1 MGSPHLHHASS
12 PPFSPLIYVP
22 VGVAPALPKLALQ
35 YTFES
40 AMVAEHEG
48 KNKGERLAM
57 LLVDMARHKC
67 IHPDQISKSS
77 IPLAWNKN
85 RSYLITCL
93 ELVEYV
99 GDPNDIKMLATSQNE
114 MDLQDVAYKLE
125 RVSLE
130 KMLQLVDNTAK
141 KGNKFKALILGLGKI
156 VRLYKHEIAKAKSLD
171 SKKDHVPLMEQ
182 SDLRKLQMEKQ
193 PGTLMEICLY

>member
-1 MGSPHLHHASS
+1 
-12 PPFSPLIYVP
+12 
-22 VGVAPALPKLALQ
+22 
-35 YTFES
+35 
-40 AMVAEHEG
+40 MVAEHEG

-85 RSYLITCL
+85 RSYLINCL

-130 KMLQLVDNTAK
+130 KMLQLEDNSAK
-141 KGNKFKALILGLGKI
+141 KGNKFKALIIGLGKR
-156 VRLYKHEIAKAKSLD
+156 VRLYKQEIAEAKSLG
-171 SKKDHVPLMEQ
+171 SKNDHVPLMER
-182 SDLRKLQMEKQ
+182 SDLRKLQPE
-193 PGTLMEICLY
+193 GICLYWLHLGKRPRSRRHLSRWSRLYIFR